1 MKKQARNPAR
11 MNRIAGLLPG
21 IILRHS
27 GHQEKNIWKSVMA
40 ANRLWARANALPQPY
55 SPNTPIILSS
65 SISAGL
71 ENT

>member
-1 MKKQARNPAR
+1 M
-11 MNRIAGLLPG
+11 GLFNVQNIPIDADAPRLDLLWTVG
-21 IILRHS
+21 LII
-27 GHQEKNIWKSVMA
+27 E
-40 ANRLWARANALPQPY
+40 WARANALPQPY